1 MNIRI
6 TLEEELRM
14 ERQRRLALQ
23 VENEQLSE
31 VIVDQLLD
39 LEFRQITNE
48 MGVDL

>member
-1 MNIRI
+1 MDIRI

-31 VIVDQLLD
+31 VIVDKLLD
-39 LEFRQITNE
+39 LEFTQILNE
-48 MGVDL
+48 MGDDL